1 MPCYTMHVC
10 MRTCEEDNKRGGGF
24 VGKHWI
30 RVFTLQTII
39 VGVVVACCIRFLP
52 QTVVIPR
59 IDFIL
64 NSLMT
69 CASTFSGFTLTIV
82 SILLSF
88 SRSPVMLYLSK
99 HGGTDELRLRYTL
112 SVVIGVVLIIVIL
125 VIGSLVNEKNEIGKV
140 TLTVGISATIAYF
153 YNLVTSGWYLLR
165 TLARATTPQSGRIDE
180 TLSSPK
186 GKYRV
191 S

>member
-1 MPCYTMHVC
+1 MI
-10 MRTCEEDNKRGGGF
+10 MR
-24 VGKHWI
+24 WI
-30 RVFTLQTII
+30 RVLAIQTII
-39 VGVVVACCIRFLP
+39 VGIAVACCIRFLP
-52 QTVVIPR
+52 QIVVIPR
-59 IDFIL
+59 IDFVL
-64 NSLMT
+64 DSLMT

-88 SRSPVMLYLSK
+88 SQSPVMLYLNK

-125 VIGSLVNEKNEIGKV
+125 VMGSLVNEKNEVGKV
-140 TLTVGISATIAYF
+140 ILTVGIAVTISYF

-165 TLARATTPQSGRIDE
+165 TLAKATTPQSGRINE
-180 TLSSPK
+180 TPSSPK
-186 GKYRV
+186 GNYRV